1 MAYLSHGVQLKSSN
15 NNMIG
20 ALIGAGASLLGGLFG
35 RHSAA
40 KQQRQQ
46 AQLQYQYQTK
56 LNEQQQQYAREN
68 ALTDY
73 ERQRELTEDTAY
85 LEKLGKRNAGINT
98 AMTQDS
104 SVGAASSVNG
114 IAAPNAGSAPSVS
127 SLGDLQYQSMQTS
140 TGYGNFAS
148 SLVDLLSSIHLK
160 KSEENKN
167 NADTAGK
174 QLENAFTID
183 QQEAELRA
191 KYDKHLI
198 DKTEYEKQLNELD
211 VLRKTADARVKEE
224 QERAKQSEQETEQ
237 SKIETR
243 IKTQQEIYAQKQ
255 NEILD
260 ITKDMNKEQLKQ
272 LQFIT
277 DHQLEKYNAD
287 LREQYS
293 RIAANKAS
301 AAASYSAAA
310 LNSAQ
315 TLYTNTLRQ
324 LEDAKVPNA
333 AALAKALKD
342 AAVADAEAKR
352 GQAEIVKSQIPEA
365 RNKKNYHN
373 SLGGKF
379 FDTITEPLRVVFSSA
394 TSAATLVK

>member
-1 MAYLSHGVQLKSSN
+1 MTQFGHGVLPKQN
-15 NNMIG
+15 NSNMIG
-20 ALIGAGASLLGGLFG
+20 ALIGAGASLLGNIFG
-35 RHSAA
+35 SHSAA

-46 AQLQYQYQTK
+46 AQMQYEYQTK
-56 LNEQQQQYAREN
+56 LNEQQQKYAREN

-73 ERQRELTEDTAY
+73 ERQRQLTEDTAL

-114 IAAPNAGSAPSVS
+114 IAAPNAGSAPNVS
-127 SLGDLQYQSMQTS
+127 SLGDLQYQSMQTA

-148 SLVDLLSSIHLK
+148 SLVDLLSSIKLK
-160 KSEENKN
+160 KSEEDKNK
-167 NADTAGK
+167 ADTTGK
-174 QLENAFTID
+174 QIENSFAID

-198 DKTEYEKQLNELD
+198 DKTEYDKQMNELD
-211 VLRKTADARVKEE
+211 VLRKTANARVKEE
-224 QERAKQSEQETEQ
+224 EERAKQSEEQ
-237 SKIETR
+237 TKQSQIETR
-243 IKTQQEIYAQKQ
+243 IKEQQELYAQKQ

-301 AAASYSAAA
+301 AAASYAAA
-310 LNSAQ
+310 SLSAAQ
-315 TLYTNTLRQ
+315 TLYTNTLKR

-333 AALAKALKD
+333 AALAKAVKD
-342 AAVADAEAKR
+342 AAVADAQAKQ
-352 GQAEIVKSQIPEA
+352 GQAQLIKNSIPA
-365 RNKKNYHN
+365 SRNQKNYHN

-379 FDTITEPLRVVFSSA
+379 FDTITEPLRILV
-394 TSAATLVK
+394 TSASAAAPFVK

>member
-1 MAYLSHGVQLKSSN
+1 
-15 NNMIG
+15 MIG
-20 ALIGAGASLLGGLFG
+20 ALIGAGASLLGNIFG
-35 RHSAA
+35 SHSAA

-46 AQLQYQYQTK
+46 AQMQYEYQTK
-56 LNEQQQQYAREN
+56 LNEQQQNYAREN

-73 ERQRELTEDTAY
+73 ERQRQLTEDTAL

-114 IAAPNAGSAPSVS
+114 IAAPNAGSAPNVS
-127 SLGDLQYQSMQTS
+127 SLGDLQYQSMQTA

-148 SLVDLLSSIHLK
+148 SLVDLLSSIKLK
-160 KSEENKN
+160 KSEEDKNK
-167 NADTAGK
+167 ADTTGK
-174 QLENAFTID
+174 QIENSFAID

-198 DKTEYEKQLNELD
+198 DKTEYDKQMNELD
-211 VLRKTADARVKEE
+211 VLRKTAKARVKEE
-224 QERAKQSEQETEQ
+224 EERAKQSEEQ
-237 SKIETR
+237 TKQSQIETR
-243 IKTQQEIYAQKQ
+243 IKEQQELYAQKQ

-301 AAASYSAAA
+301 AAASYAAA
-310 LNSAQ
+310 SLSAAQ
-315 TLYTNTLRQ
+315 TLYTNTLKR
-324 LEDAKVPNA
+324 LEDAKVPYA
-333 AALAKALKD
+333 AALAKSVKD
-342 AAVADAEAKR
+342 AAVADALAKQ
-352 GQAEIVKSQIPEA
+352 GQAQLIKNSIPA
-365 RNKKNYHN
+365 SRNQKNYHN

-379 FDTITEPLRVVFSSA
+379 FDTITEPLRILVTS
-394 TSAATLVK
+394 TSAVAPFLK

>member
-1 MAYLSHGVQLKSSN
+1 MATLSHGVQLKSSN

-46 AQLQYQYQTK
+46 AQLQYQYQTQ
-56 LNEQQQQYAREN
+56 LNEQQQKYAREN

-73 ERQRELTEDTAY
+73 ERQRELTQDTAY

-114 IAAPNAGSAPSVS
+114 VAAPNAGSAPNVS
-127 SLGDLQYQSMQTS
+127 SLGDLQYQSMQTA

-167 NADTAGK
+167 KADTTGK
-174 QLENAFTID
+174 QIENAFSID

-198 DKTEYEKQLNELD
+198 DKTEYEKQMNELD
-211 VLRKTADARVKEE
+211 VLRKTADARVKQEE
-224 QERAKQSEQETEQ
+224 ERAKQSEQETQQ
-237 SKIETR
+237 SQIETR
-243 IKTQQEIYAQKQ
+243 IKQQQEIFATKQ
-255 NEILD
+255 NEILE

-310 LNSAQ
+310 LSSAQ
-315 TLYTNTLRQ
+315 TLYTNTLRK
-324 LEDAKVPNA
+324 LEEAKVPNA

-352 GQAEIVKSQIPEA
+352 GQAEIVKSQIPAA
-365 RNKKNYHN
+365 RNQKNYHN

-379 FDTITEPLRVVFSSA
+379 FDTITEPLRVVLSSA
-394 TSAATLVK
+394 GSVATLAK